1 MLGSIPYLAML
12 LSIGLL
18 LLKLCKVDT
27 EDLSESLGLS
37 FALGLALTTL
47 LVSALTLGPIAPG
60 IILAGLAGYESYTML
75 IPSIALLA
83 IMGLRGKRLLP
94 KPARGDIIP
103 LASLAFLGIVLLL
116 HFTKYPIF
124 PKYSSV
130 DFEWHVK
137 LSQEL
142 AKGSYTLIPNGILYY
157 GAHAQS
163 ALLHQLNG
171 GLPLT
176 DSQLTM
182 AVLTLLSPL
191 LIYATSKGIFMDTYT
206 AQLTSLA
213 YVATGFIWYGSVFN
227 AGLYSNFYG
236 ILAGLSLV
244 ALLAKMLKEPSK
256 LLWLL
261 YLMLIL
267 NLYVSH
273 YSSLLL
279 ILSLPIAAVV
289 AILKRSIT
297 PKQSPPYIAP
307 LAIGA
312 LGATVHPSM
321 VGSLLSFLSPTGYEA
336 LTGDT
341 ALSMQLSSV
350 PVMRYL
356 AGVITQ
362 DLATTLLILLALLAL
377 PKLYRNP
384 KPLTTLPAAWLGL
397 TLLSAP
403 LGPTAWR
410 FSYAALTPLLLLA
423 SIQLSQ
429 YRLPQYKPP
438 QYSRPPTR
446 IKGLR
451 SRLGTLQPQA
461 RSLATLTLILLALTT
476 YGWTHLALADAL
488 KDNELHRMGQ
498 LELLKAMDWIK
509 ENTPPNSRFLIIT
522 DWRLERYLEPLTGR
536 HATMLFLAKPDQ
548 AITKAYMEGYQYIVV
563 TRVVPAEVPRDP
575 KLNPLNTYP
584 KQETLK
590 LAYENQNVLI
600 YTLQ

>member
-27 EDLSESLGLS
+27 QDLSESLGLS

-47 LVSALTLGPIAPG
+47 LVSALTLGSIAPG
-60 IILAGLAGYESYTML
+60 VTFAGLTGYESYTIL
-75 IPSIALLA
+75 LPSIALLA
-83 IMGLRGKRLLP
+83 IMRLRGKRLLP
-94 KPARGDIIP
+94 KPTKGDIIP

-124 PKYSSV
+124 PKSSSV

-142 AKGSYTLIPNGILYY
+142 AKGSYTLIPSGILYY

-171 GLPLT
+171 GLPLADT
-176 DSQLTM
+176 QLTM

-213 YVATGFIWYGSVFN
+213 YVSTGFIWYGSVFN

-244 ALLAKMLKEPSK
+244 ALLAKMLKQPSK
-256 LLWLL
+256 PLWLL

-279 ILSLPIAAVV
+279 ILSLPIAALV
-289 AILKRSIT
+289 AMLKRTIR
-297 PKQSPPYIAP
+297 PRQSLPFIAP

-312 LGATVHPSM
+312 LGAAIHPSL

-341 ALSMQLSSV
+341 ALSLQLSSV

-362 DLATTLLILLALLAL
+362 DLSTAIILALVVLSTPKLFRDRSPLSAL
-377 PKLYRNP
+377 PFL
-384 KPLTTLPAAWLGL
+384 WLIV

-403 LGPTAWR
+403 HWP
-410 FSYAALTPLLLLA
+410 S
-423 SIQLSQ
+423 
-429 YRLPQYKPP
+429 
-438 QYSRPPTR
+438 
-446 IKGLR
+446 
-451 SRLGTLQPQA
+451 
-461 RSLATLTLILLALTT
+461 
-476 YGWTHLALADAL
+476 
-488 KDNELHRMGQ
+488 
-498 LELLKAMDWIK
+498 
-509 ENTPPNSRFLIIT
+509 
-522 DWRLERYLEPLTGR
+522 
-536 HATMLFLAKPDQ
+536 
-548 AITKAYMEGYQYIVV
+548 
-563 TRVVPAEVPRDP
+563 
-575 KLNPLNTYP
+575 
-584 KQETLK
+584 
-590 LAYENQNVLI
+590 
-600 YTLQ
+600 

>member
-37 FALGLALTTL
+37 FALGLAFTTL
-47 LVSALTLGPIAPG
+47 VVSVLTLGSIVPG
-60 IILAGLAGYESYTML
+60 ITLAGLTGYESYTML

-83 IMGLRGKRLLP
+83 IMRLRGKRLLP
-94 KPARGDIIP
+94 KPTKGDIIP

-142 AKGSYTLIPNGILYY
+142 ANGSYTLIPSGILYY

-171 GLPLT
+171 GLPLADT
-176 DSQLTM
+176 QLTM

-297 PKQSPPYIAP
+297 PKQSPPFIAP

-341 ALSMQLSSV
+341 ALSMQLSSA

-384 KPLTTLPAAWLGL
+384 KPLTTLPTAWLGL
-397 TLLSAP
+397 TLLTAP
-403 LGPTAWR
+403 PGPTAWR

-423 SIQLSQ
+423 GTQLS
-429 YRLPQYKPP
+429 QYKPP
-438 QYSRPPTR
+438 QHTKAPTR
-446 IKGLR
+446 TKGLR

-461 RSLATLTLILLALTT
+461 RGLATLTLILLALST
-476 YGWTHLALADAL
+476 YGWTHLALADTL
-488 KDNELHRMGQ
+488 KDNQLHRMGQ
-498 LELLKAMDWIK
+498 LELLKAIDWIK

-548 AITKAYMEGYQYIVV
+548 AITKAYMEGYQYIVL
-563 TRVVPAEVPRDP
+563 TRVVPAEVPQDP
-575 KLNPLNTYP
+575 EQNPLNTYP
-584 KQETLK
+584 KEPALK
-590 LAYENQNVLI
+590 LAYQNQNVLI
-600 YTLQ
+600 YTLK

>member
-27 EDLSESLGLS
+27 QDLSESLGLS

-47 LVSALTLGPIAPG
+47 LVSALTLGSIAPG
-60 IILAGLAGYESYTML
+60 VTFAGLTGYESYTIL
-75 IPSIALLA
+75 LPSIALLA
-83 IMGLRGKRLLP
+83 IMRLRGKRLLP
-94 KPARGDIIP
+94 KPTKGDIIP

-142 AKGSYTLIPNGILYY
+142 AKGSYTLIPSGILYY

-171 GLPLT
+171 GLPLADT
-176 DSQLTM
+176 QLTM

-191 LIYATSKGIFMDTYT
+191 LIYTTSKGIFMDTYT

-213 YVATGFIWYGSVFN
+213 YVSTGFIWYGSVFN

-244 ALLAKMLKEPSK
+244 ALLAKMLKQPSK
-256 LLWLL
+256 PLWLL

-279 ILSLPIAAVV
+279 ILSLPIAALV
-289 AILKRSIT
+289 AMLKRTIR
-297 PKQSPPYIAP
+297 PRQSLPFIAP

-312 LGATVHPSM
+312 LGAAIHPSL

-341 ALSMQLSSV
+341 ALSLQLSSV

-362 DLATTLLILLALLAL
+362 DLSTAIILALVVLSTPKLFRDRSPLSAL
-377 PKLYRNP
+377 PFL
-384 KPLTTLPAAWLGL
+384 WLIV

-403 LGPTAWR
+403 PGPTAWR
-410 FSYAALTPLLLLA
+410 FSYAA
-423 SIQLSQ
+423 
-429 YRLPQYKPP
+429 
-438 QYSRPPTR
+438 
-446 IKGLR
+446 
-451 SRLGTLQPQA
+451 
-461 RSLATLTLILLALTT
+461 LTLILLALTT
-476 YGWTHLALADAL
+476 YGWTHLALADTL
-488 KDNELHRMGQ
+488 KDNQLHRTAQ
-498 LELLKAMDWIK
+498 LELLKAIEWIK
-509 ENTPPNSRFLIIT
+509 QNTPPNSKFLIIT

-548 AITKAYMEGYQYIVV
+548 AITKAYMEGYQYIVL
-563 TRVVPAEVPRDP
+563 TRVVPAEAPQDP
-575 KLNPLNTYP
+575 DQNPLNTYP
-584 KQETLK
+584 QEPALK

-600 YTLQ
+600 YTLK